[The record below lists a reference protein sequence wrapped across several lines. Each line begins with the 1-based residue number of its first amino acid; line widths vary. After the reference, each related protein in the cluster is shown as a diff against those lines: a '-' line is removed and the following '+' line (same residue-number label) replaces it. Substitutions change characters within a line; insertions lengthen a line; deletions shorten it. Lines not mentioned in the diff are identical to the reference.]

1 MSSMHNLIKS
11 GANNGVQRAADI
23 LHYGSSME
31 RDNLKRRG
39 VNTLKRWRG
48 GEYSSSM
55 DRSYC
60 HDRRATK
67 ITPSNNK
74 VRRRLQQPNYASQTC
89 DYSSEELEIIGSRR
103 RKVARQRSPI
113 HSPVSD
119 HELDLT

>member
-1 MSSMHNLIKS
+1 MSSMRNLIKS

-39 VNTLKRWRG
+39 VDTLKRWTG

-55 DRSYC
+55 YRSYY
-60 HDRRATK
+60 HDRLTTK
-67 ITPSNNK
+67 VTPKNNK
-74 VRRRLQQPNYASQTC
+74 VRRRLQKPDYAIQTC
-89 DYSSEELEIIGSRR
+89 DYSSQETLR
-103 RKVARQRSPI
+103 RKVVRQWSPI

-119 HELDLT
+119 TEQDLT